1 MWSRSRTKPVRGTVG
16 AVMVPIMLAGSM
28 LAGCSDIYFD
38 RRETVALGADRG
50 PTTTSPSTGLPR

>member
-1 MWSRSRTKPVRGTVG
+1 
-16 AVMVPIMLAGSM
+16 MVPIMLAGSM